1 MNEFSDFCK
10 AWKLEFPGED
20 LPTVWEEDTRAN
32 LLRHKKNLDYLKS
45 EVRKEEFYVKFLES
59 VLSNAENRKQQ
70 VSPNLT
76 ETLTGGLLTS
86 QALATEKPHTASSD
100 SDFVTVISIINKL
113 ENSQEQSKQVVERPK
128 APPKPLKHYTRSVST
143 PSDSPSKVKPED
155 LIAWTKQQIQ
165 QLQTKPTP
173 KHGASSASPPLI
185 TAKSIS
191 EIAADLGS
199 KRRISYE
206 NVKHPRADYENVLG
220 NFPSREPENVL
231 SNFPNREPENGDLKR
246 LTPITDMDSDQG
258 AVLRNVTLFENSK
271 TTLPPVSPCQPNELC
286 DEDTFYD
293 SVPQEENVSYIDAE
307 NYIYL
312 LDKPDEIDDR
322 EIEAERNGTLK
333 SFSSTISDDSSSTGS
348 LRRRLYA
355 NLSNLDDLDLSRPLT
370 AKQQLVLQNFF
381 DSEENYVG
389 ALNVVLHYSKALTAA
404 LMSSQPVLTKEEIA
418 CIFFHIP
425 QLHFNHSEFL
435 QNIKSIK
442 LVDSN
447 LIQVVQLLKSFSENV
462 LPEYGI
468 FLSNFKEAL
477 ETTRRACQHSTQF
490 ADLVR
495 RIKLRSSNQQMV
507 ITLDELLHK
516 PVARIQRHVAVIQD
530 LLDVSGPDEP
540 AYGMLQEVQLITK
553 TFLSE
558 FSTNQLQSLFPA
570 QTARNHPVTQSSR
583 HLVKNGFLV
592 ELQPDGKRKQ
602 RHCFLFTDLIVCTK
616 YKGNAG
622 NLEIKWYLPLA
633 QVSVSTDDSA
643 AKLNVSALT
652 NVASL
657 RSQAAAARTQ
667 LERSSAGSDRQRKKL
682 ACLEAKLLL
691 DSPNLPLKFSYKPK
705 GACSKS
711 SQSFTFLLSSEFER
725 TLWVEATETLRRNIE
740 RLPVV
745 YLQPEEVETHIK
757 ACRTAVEPLVGLM
770 KSLAVQ
776 AIGGELQVVVHS
788 LLGLSKH
795 CDVYVVFELD
805 SYGHYFHKAR
815 TRMAV
820 KSLEPRWEEDFH
832 IDLEG
837 ARGMRILLYE
847 EDAKQTHI
855 LRGKAELELSGQWLK
870 SLNGPQYIPLTNQFS
885 TRLSSAE
892 ATPDN
897 DLTLCLSFRYISHDV
912 TLRRPALRG
921 TSSNIFGVPIEEVC
935 HREKRSI
942 PLIITCCVRE
952 VERRGLE
959 ELGIYRVSGLATDI
973 AKLRKTFDTRGLESD
988 AILKDVDIN
997 STSGLLKL
1005 YLRQLPEALFTDRLY
1020 PHFLQAFSTLD
1031 VAASM
1036 SGVEDITSDGG
1047 ARTLTILFS
1056 SLPQLNQTVILYL
1069 LDHLVRVNSKEVK
1082 NKMSLHNL
1090 ATVFGPT
1097 LLRPAPTS
1105 DTPDSLD
1112 QLAMGTIDVMA
1123 QAGILHFFLLRRAR
1137 RLPIQFP
1144 TA

>member
-1 MNEFSDFCK
+1 MNEFNEFCK
-10 AWKLEFPGED
+10 AWKQEFPGQD
-20 LPTVWEEDTRAN
+20 LPTIWEVDTRAN
-32 LLRHKKNLDYLKS
+32 LLMHKKNLDYLKS
-45 EVRKEEFYVKFLES
+45 EVRKEEFYVKFLEN
-59 VLSNAENRKQQ
+59 VLSNAESRKQQ
-70 VSPNLT
+70 VS
-76 ETLTGGLLTS
+76 ETITNESVSTDVS
-86 QALATEKPHTASSD
+86 KSTATPHTESLQP
-100 SDFVTVISIINKL
+100 DFVTVISIINKL
-113 ENSQEQSKQVVERPK
+113 ENSQELSKQAVERPK
-128 APPKPLKHYTRSVST
+128 APPKPLKQYSRSIST
-143 PSDSPSKVKPED
+143 PSESPSKVKPEN

-165 QLQTKPTP
+165 QLQTKQTIAHGDLSDSTSLISTKNNSDNPTDV
-173 KHGASSASPPLI
+173 SSR
-185 TAKSIS
+185 
-191 EIAADLGS
+191 
-199 KRRISYE
+199 RRISYE

-220 NFPSREPENVL
+220 NFPNS
-231 SNFPNREPENGDLKR
+231 SREPENGDLKR
-246 LTPITDMDSDQG
+246 LPTLPITDMDSEQG
-258 AVLRNVTLFENSK
+258 GVLRNIALFESSK
-271 TTLPPVSPCQPNELC
+271 LAFPPVSPRQPTQVV
-286 DEDTFYD
+286 DEDAFYD
-293 SVPQEENVSYIDAE
+293 SVPQEENISYIDAE

-312 LDKPDEIDDR
+312 LDKPEEIDDR
-322 EIEAERNGTLK
+322 EAEIEQNGTLK
-333 SFSSTISDDSSSTGS
+333 SFSSTISDDSSTGS

-355 NLSNLDDLDLSRPLT
+355 NLSNLDDLDSPRPLT

-404 LMSSQPVLTKEEIA
+404 LNSSQPVLTKEEIA

-435 QNIKSIK
+435 QSIKSIK

-447 LIQVVQLLKSFSENV
+447 LIQIVQLLKGFSENV
-462 LPEYGI
+462 LPEYAI

-477 ETTRRACQHSTQF
+477 EMTRKACQNSTQF

-516 PVARIQRHVAVIQD
+516 PVARIQRHVAVVQD
-530 LLDVSGPDEP
+530 LLDVSTPDEP
-540 AYGMLQEVQLITK
+540 AYGMLQEVQQITK

-570 QTARNHPVTQSSR
+570 QTAKNHPVVQTSR

-616 YKGNAG
+616 YKGSAG

-643 AKLNVSALT
+643 SKLNISALT

-657 RSQAAAARTQ
+657 RSQAAAVRTQ
-667 LERSSAGSDRQRKKL
+667 LERSTAGSDRQRKKL
-682 ACLEAKLLL
+682 ASLEAKLLL
-691 DSPNLPLKFSYKPK
+691 DSPNLPLKISYKPK
-705 GACSKS
+705 GTCSKS

-725 TLWVEATETLRRNIE
+725 TLWVEAAETLKRNIE

-745 YLQPEEVETHIK
+745 YLQPEEVENNIR
-757 ACRTAVEPLVGLM
+757 ACRTAVEPIVGLM

-788 LLGLSKH
+788 LRGLSKH

-805 SYGHYFHKAR
+805 SCGHYFHKAR
-815 TRMAV
+815 TKMAI

-847 EDAKQTHI
+847 EDAKQNAI
-855 LRGKAELELSGQWLK
+855 LRGKAEIELSGAWLK
-870 SLNGPQYIPLTNQFS
+870 SLKGPQYIPLSHQFS
-885 TRLSSAE
+885 TRLSLAE
-892 ATPDN
+892 ATPAE
-897 DLTLCLSFRYISHDV
+897 DLTLCISFRYVSHDV

-921 TSSNIFGVPIEEVC
+921 NSVTIFGVPIEEVC
-935 HREKRSI
+935 SREKRTI
-942 PLIITCCVRE
+942 PHIISCCVRE

-959 ELGIYRVSGLATDI
+959 ELGIYRVSGLATEI
-973 AKLRKTFDTRGLESD
+973 AKLRKTFDTRGVEWD
-988 AILKDVDIN
+988 TVLKDVDVN
-997 STSGLLKL
+997 SISGLLKL

-1031 VAASM
+1031 VASM
-1036 SGVEDITSDGG
+1036 NAVEDITITRDVGVRNL
-1047 ARTLTILFS
+1047 AILFS
-1056 SLPQLNQTVILYL
+1056 SLPQLNQTVIMHL
-1069 LDHLVRVNSKEVK
+1069 LDHLICVNCKEVK

-1097 LLRPAPTS
+1097 LLRPAPT

-1123 QAGILHFFLLRRAR
+1123 QAGILHYFLLRRAR
-1137 RLPIQFP
+1137 RLPIQYP
-1144 TA
+1144 PV